1 MSHDDTFPL
10 AFYPMVASFQDWI
23 FPHDC
28 LAYIWPEITINGAI
42 DRQFCSITGCEAV
55 EAHLVPLGEAQW
67 YSINGM
73 DNNRSTISGEAN
85 VFPLREDLEKCFN
98 DGCFAIVPK
107 LTPMGI
113 QYVMNFLSTSAEETW
128 PKYHGSVALQLP
140 EDSRPNLFVR
150 FAWAIFTRANPW
162 IGVGEQRTVFRVYQ
176 HPATKRL
183 CYRRHR
189 VKATRENLQ
198 ENGESKQMHERSH

>member
-1 MSHDDTFPL
+1 
-10 AFYPMVASFQDWI
+10 MVASFQDWI

-98 DGCFAIVPK
+98 DG
-107 LTPMGI
+107 
-113 QYVMNFLSTSAEETW
+113 AEETW